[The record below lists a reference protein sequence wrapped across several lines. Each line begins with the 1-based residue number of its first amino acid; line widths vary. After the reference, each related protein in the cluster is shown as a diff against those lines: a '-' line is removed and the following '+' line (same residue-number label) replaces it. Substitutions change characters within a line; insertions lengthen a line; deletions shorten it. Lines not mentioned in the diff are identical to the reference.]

1 MARVLLATIFLLSL
15 SSGLTQAATQEAEC
29 YGGQITEDNRF
40 ENFQPLPIYQGSF
53 RGLYFETYCG
63 ELGAPCEAAEGWRNF
78 DKVKRTILSTAG
90 KMGLCVYDGYELCG
104 GASLDTQICWS
115 ETAFDLTNTSNG
127 ETCVSTVSPSGV
139 LARRDLTLYGISIDR
154 RGAET
159 KYCQIE
165 FKTLA
170 TGEAV
175 PTTPPGTGSTK
186 VIGLAP
192 GDPETDQ
199 TPDGP
204 TIPFPSFP
212 VFQTAVPFMPH
223 FLLIG
228 MTVLLATLGMRSVR
242 RRKTA

>member
-1 MARVLLATIFLLSL
+1 MARVLLTVIFLLSL

-29 YGGQITEDNRF
+29 YGGQITGDTFPLEDGP
-40 ENFQPLPIYQGSF
+40 QVVYQGSF
-53 RGLYFETYCG
+53 RGLYFPYPDPYATEPFEAVG
-63 ELGAPCEAAEGWRNF
+63 WENFNKFASIAPGAGN
-78 DKVKRTILSTAG
+78 
-90 KMGLCVYDGYELCG
+90 KMAQCVYGWNGCG
-104 GASLDTQICWS
+104 DASLDTQLCYS
-115 ETAFDLTNTSNG
+115 YDPFTLANTSNG
-127 ETCVSTVSPSGV
+127 ETCVSTLRDTGV
-139 LARRDLTLYGISIDR
+139 TPRRGLTIYGISIDR

-159 KYCQIE
+159 TYCQIE

-170 TGEAV
+170 IGEEI

-192 GDPETDQ
+192 GDPDTDQ

-204 TIPFPSFP
+204 TIPFPIS

-228 MTVLLATLGMRSVR
+228 MTVLLATLGVRSVR
-242 RRKTA
+242 RRKSA

>member
-1 MARVLLATIFLLSL
+1 MARVLLTTILLLSL
-15 SSGLTQAATQEAEC
+15 LSGLTQAATQEAEC
-29 YGGQITEDNRF
+29 YGGQITGDTFSLEDAPR
-40 ENFQPLPIYQGSF
+40 PIYQGSF
-53 RGLYFETYCG
+53 RGLLFNCG
-63 ELGAPCEAAEGWRNF
+63 YGEGICEAEGWENL
-78 DKVKRTILSTAG
+78 DKFAQHLPG
-90 KMGLCVYDGYELCG
+90 PGYKMAQCVYSGIYHCG
-104 GASLDTQICWS
+104 DASLDTQLCWS
-115 ETAFDLTNTSNG
+115 ENPFTLANTSNG
-127 ETCVSTVSPSGV
+127 ETCVSTLDPLGV
-139 LARRDLTLYGISIDR
+139 TARRGLTLYGISIDR
-154 RGAET
+154 SGAET
-159 KYCQIE
+159 TYCQIE

-170 TGEAV
+170 RGEEV

-192 GDPETDQ
+192 GDPDTDQ

-228 MTVLLATLGMRSVR
+228 MTVLLATLGVRSVR